1 MKLAR
6 ELGKGRGRGV
16 LYVLDEPTTGLHFSE
31 IVTLLEVLDRL
42 IEEGGSVIVIEHNLE
57 VVKNADWVIDLGPEG
72 GEGGGEVV
80 AMGAPEEVAR
90 SEGSRTAPFLREA
103 LGP

>member
-1 MKLAR
+1 
-6 ELGKGRGRGV
+6 
-16 LYVLDEPTTGLHFSE
+16 TTGLHFSE

-80 AMGAPEEVAR
+80 AMGPPEEVAR